1 MDVDR
6 TAPALRVTGLHHRYG
21 NQPVLSDVH
30 LDVRPGEIHA
40 LLGANGAGK
49 STLIKVVGGVLRPQN
64 GTIEVDGRT
73 VRLRGVSDARA
84 AGIVTVQQDL
94 GLVGPLTV
102 VENLFLGRTLPR
114 RGLLVDRAAARRQA
128 AAWLA
133 VVGAEAPLDRPVAEL
148 SPVQQTTVALARAL
162 ATDAR
167 VLILDE
173 PTAALTD
180 QETTVLFGLLRR
192 LRAGGTAIV
201 YVTHRLLEVF
211 QLADRITVL
220 RDRRVVRTL
229 APAGTDA
236 EALVRLMAGDARPA
250 ADSGPR
256 RRPALTGGD
265 SPGLLQVEG
274 LSGRRV
280 RDVSLTLRPGEILG
294 IAGLAGSGRSELL
307 RLIAGA
313 QRPVAGRVLRDGR
326 VIRPGST
333 GRALA
338 AGVALVPEDRLRQA
352 IMPDASVLENLVLA
366 GLGGLATAGVR
377 NRRRELAAY
386 QAQAAGLDIRAAGP
400 RQPAGQLSGGNQQK
414 VVLGRVLHRSPAV
427 LLLDE
432 PTRGIDVRT
441 KQAIRELVVR
451 ASATAGVIV
460 VTSELD
466 ELIAIADRLLVLRE
480 GRLVAE
486 LPAADADEH
495 LVLRHCYGGQ
505 HA

>member
-1 MDVDR
+1 VDVDR
-6 TAPALRVTGLHHRYG
+6 TAAALRVTGLHHRYG
-21 NQPVLSDVH
+21 AQPVLSDVH
-30 LDVRPGEIHA
+30 LEVAPGEIHA

-49 STLIKVVGGVLRPQN
+49 STLIKVVGGVLRPQS
-64 GTIEVDGRT
+64 GTIEVDGRP
-73 VRLRGVSDARA
+73 VQLRGVRDARD

-94 GLVGPLTV
+94 GLVGPLTT
-102 VENLFLGRTLPR
+102 VENLYLGRRLPR
-114 RGLLVDRAAARRQA
+114 RGLLVDRPAARRQA
-128 AAWLA
+128 GAWLA
-133 VVGAEAPLDRPVAEL
+133 VVGAEVPLDRPVAEL

-162 ATDAR
+162 STDAR

-201 YVTHRLLEVF
+201 YVTHRLHEVF
-211 QLADRITVL
+211 ELADRITVL
-220 RDRRVVRTL
+220 RDRRIVRTL

-236 EALVRLMAGDARPA
+236 EALVQLMAGDARPA
-250 ADSGPR
+250 ADHTPPR
-256 RRPALTGGD
+256 QPPGTGG
-265 SPGLLQVEG
+265 PGLLSVEG

-313 QRPVAGRVLRDGR
+313 QRPLAGRVLRDGR
-326 VIRPGST
+326 PVRPGST

-338 AGVALVPEDRLRQA
+338 AGIALVPEDRLRQA
-352 IMPDASVLENLVLA
+352 IMPDASVLANLVLA
-366 GLGGLATAGVR
+366 GLGGLSTAGVR
-377 NRRRELAAY
+377 RKRRELAAY
-386 QAQAAGLDIRAAGP
+386 RGQAAGLDIRAAGP
-400 RQPAGQLSGGNQQK
+400 HQPAGQLSGGNQQK
-414 VVLGRVLHRSPAV
+414 LILGRMLHRSPAV

-451 ASATAGVIV
+451 TAATAGVIV

-480 GRLVAE
+480 GRVVAE
-486 LPAADADEH
+486 LTAADADERTI
-495 LVLRHCYGGQ
+495 LRHCYGGGP
-505 HA
+505 A